1 MLKKM
6 ILHTLLMAVV
16 VGALATAYQARAA
29 GQQAAA
35 AGIAALLTGGLA
47 HAAGHDD

>member
-6 ILHTLLMAVV
+6 ILHTLLTAVV

-29 GQQAAA
+29 GQQGA
-35 AGIAALLTGGLA
+35 AGIAALLTGGLT
-47 HAAGHDD
+47 HDAGHDD

>member
-6 ILHTLLMAVV
+6 ILHTLLTALV

-29 GQQAAA
+29 GQQGGV
-35 AGIAALLTGGLA
+35 AGIAALLTGGLTHDA
-47 HAAGHDD
+47 SHDD

>member
-16 VGALATAYQARAA
+16 VGALATAYQARAD
-29 GQQAAA
+29 GV
-35 AGIAALLTGGLA
+35 AGIAALLTGGLNRD
-47 HAAGHDD
+47 AGHDD

>member
-16 VGALATAYQARAA
+16 VGALATAYQARGAS
-29 GQQAAA
+29 QQGGA
-35 AGIAALLTGGLA
+35 AGIAALLTGGLT
-47 HAAGHDD
+47 HD

>member
-6 ILHTLLMAVV
+6 ILHTLLTAVV

-29 GQQAAA
+29 GQQSF
-35 AGIAALLTGGLA
+35 AALLTGGLT
-47 HAAGHDD
+47 HDAGHDD